1 MVDRLQTFWID
12 YKRFGSVT
20 QRQGGRTKD
29 TLKAGPAPTTPTHR
43 SPQSVYCITIR
54 CTSKTCSITGIYA
67 FHYNEELTPKR
78 RNEQQF

>member
-29 TLKAGPAPTTPTHR
+29 TLKAGPGPTPTPLMFTTKYKFYYLTAPTLVPVTVSALLRFLKVNTL
-43 SPQSVYCITIR
+43 QI
-54 CTSKTCSITGIYA
+54 
-67 FHYNEELTPKR
+67 
-78 RNEQQF
+78 